1 MAEDRVQRRLAAI
14 LAADVVGYSRLMEGD
29 EAGTLARLKERHK
42 NVLEPLVTSHQGR
55 IFKVAGDGVLAEFG
69 SAVNAVQCAVDL
81 QNGMAVANRDGP
93 ENHHIVLRI
102 GVNLGDVI
110 GEGGDLFGDSVNIAA
125 RLEALADP
133 GGVLVSGSV
142 YDYVRNKVRVSFED
156 LGAQT
161 LKNISEPVRAYRV
174 AGTRAVAIAT
184 PRVITSKSSIAV
196 LPFANM
202 SSDPEQQYFSDG
214 ITADIITELSR
225 FRSLVVIAPNSSFQ
239 FRDAADVK
247 QVARELG
254 VQNVVE
260 GSVRRSNGRVRI
272 TAQLIETATGNHLW
286 AEHYDREMRDIFAV
300 QDEVTRAI
308 AATIEGRMAA
318 TGAERSRRKPT
329 SDLEAYDFFLQ
340 GRESIERRGDHPDA
354 ALALLRRAIEL
365 DPGFAHAHAWLSRI
379 CTIKF
384 HFDLRSET
392 LQEALTHAR
401 TALSLD
407 EADAQSH
414 GAAGYAYTIGN
425 QHDLAGLHH
434 ERAVALNPMDV
445 RITSPRALWL
455 TYTGRADEALRSLDS
470 DLSRDPFPPAWFWFT
485 RGAAMFEARR
495 YEEAVQTLSR
505 LTTFYHWDYYYLAAS
520 YAHLGLVERAH
531 ACGAEIIRARP
542 NFALG
547 QVPLTE
553 PFRDPAD
560 LEHLLDGLRK
570 AGLS

>member
-1 MAEDRVQRRLAAI
+1 
-14 LAADVVGYSRLMEGD
+14 MEAD
-29 EAGTLARLKERHK
+29 EAGTLAMFKDRRK
-42 NVLEPLVTSHQGR
+42 NVLEPLVASHQGR
-55 IFKVAGDGVLAEFG
+55 IFKVTGDGVLAEFG

-81 QNGMAVANRDGP
+81 QKGMAVANRDAP
-93 ENHHIVLRI
+93 ENHQIVLRI

-110 GEGGDLFGDSVNIAA
+110 REGDDLFGDSVNVAA

-133 GGVLVSGSV
+133 GGVLISGSTF
-142 YDYVRNKVRVSFED
+142 DYVRNKVGVSFDD
-156 LGAQT
+156 LGDQT

-184 PRVITSKSSIAV
+184 PGVITSKSSIAV

-239 FRDAADVK
+239 FRGAADIR
-247 QVARELG
+247 QVARQLG

-260 GSVRRSNGRVRI
+260 GSVRRSSGRVRI

-286 AEHYDREMRDIFAV
+286 AERYDREMRDIFAV
-300 QDEVTRAI
+300 QDEVTSAI

-329 SDLEAYDFFLQ
+329 SDLAAYDFFLQ
-340 GRESIERRGDHPDA
+340 ARESIERRGNHPDA
-354 ALALLRRAIEL
+354 ALLLLRRAIEL
-365 DPGFAHAHAWLSRI
+365 DPGFAQAHAWLSRI
-379 CTIKF
+379 STIKF
-384 HFDLRSET
+384 HFDLHSET
-392 LQEALTHAR
+392 LQEALTFAQR
-401 TALSLD
+401 ALSLD
-407 EADAQSH
+407 EADAHCH

-434 ERAVALNPMDV
+434 DRAIALNPMDV

-470 DLSRDPFPPAWFWFT
+470 DLLRDPFPPAWFWFT

-495 YEEAVQTLSR
+495 YGEAIQTLRR
-505 LTTFYHWDYYYLAAS
+505 LTTFYHWDHYYLAAS
-520 YAHLGLVERAH
+520 YAHLGLMEQARTYGDGNHSGATELCAGTGGDDRTLQGARRPRAP
-531 ACGAEIIRARP
+531 AGRSPQGRLVVTREDGCGSVGE
-542 NFALG
+542 
-547 QVPLTE
+547 
-553 PFRDPAD
+553 
-560 LEHLLDGLRK
+560 
-570 AGLS
+570 